1 MGSERL
7 NTPISTRELER
18 RWALVR
24 AGMEE
29 RRIDV
34 LFMQNN
40 NDFMG
45 GYVKYFTDVPATN
58 GYATAVAFPKDDDMT
73 VITHGPYG
81 TDRKIA
87 PSPDAVLR
95 GTKRVLAEPY
105 FSSAPYTT
113 AYEVELAHKALENY
127 SGATIGMVGP
137 STLSYAVVDGLKNG
151 RLSNASFIDATEMV
165 DRIKAIKS
173 PEELELIRQTARMQ
187 DGAIEAAFAA
197 IKPGMKEIEVA
208 AIAQQYCVSRGSEQG
223 IYLTCSYQPGEPV
236 RQANRYYQNRTL
248 REGDLFTLLVETNGA
263 GGFYTEIGRSCFIGK
278 APADIKDEHDFV
290 VAARNYT
297 LERLKPGASCKDVFD
312 AYNEFLRSN
321 GRPLEARVHCHGQGY
336 DMVERPLVRDDEP
349 MPLHENMNI
358 ACHPNYVTDRV
369 FATFCDNYII
379 QKSGVERIHAYR
391 EALIEV

>member
-1 MGSERL
+1 MSSERL
-7 NTPISTRELER
+7 NTPISTRELEG

-24 AGMEE
+24 AGMKEQ
-29 RRIDV
+29 RIDV
-34 LFMQNN
+34 LFLQNN

-45 GYVKYFTDVPATN
+45 GYVKYFTDIPATN
-58 GYATAVAFPKDDDMT
+58 GYATAVVFPKDDDMI

-81 TDRKIA
+81 TDRKIV
-87 PSPDAVLR
+87 PSPDAALR
-95 GTKRVLAEPY
+95 GTKHALAEPY

-113 AYEVELAHKALENY
+113 AYEVELARKALENF
-127 SGATIGMVGP
+127 SGATIGMVGT
-137 STLSYAVVDGLKNG
+137 STLSYAVVDGLRNS
-151 RLSNASFIDATEMV
+151 RLSNASFIDATDMV
-165 DRIKAIKS
+165 DRIKAVKS

-208 AIAQQYCVSRGSEQG
+208 AIAQHYCVSRGSEQG

-248 REGDLFTLLVETNGA
+248 REGDMFTLLVETNGP

-278 APADIKDEHDFV
+278 APADIKDEHDFTI
-290 VAARNYT
+290 AARNYT
-297 LERLKPGASCKDVFD
+297 LERLKPAASCKDVFA
-312 AYNEFLRSN
+312 AYNEFLRGN
-321 GRPLEARVHCHGQGY
+321 GRPIEARLHCHGQGY
-336 DMVERPLVRDDEP
+336 DMVERPLVRGDEP
-349 MPLHENMNI
+349 MLLCESMNI

-379 QKSGVERIHAYR
+379 HKSGVERIHAYP
-391 EALIEV
+391 EALVEV